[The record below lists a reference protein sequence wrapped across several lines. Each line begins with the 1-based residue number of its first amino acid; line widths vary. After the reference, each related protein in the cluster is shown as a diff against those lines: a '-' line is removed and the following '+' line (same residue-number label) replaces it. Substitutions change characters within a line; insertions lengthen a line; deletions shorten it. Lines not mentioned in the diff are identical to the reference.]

1 MTFWSGPAYK
11 KRARAPMLSL
21 SVVCLK
27 LVGRLISCEEQG
39 GRLAHRPPSPT
50 EHEVGSVDFRA
61 RTDGVYAESVLRST
75 RRLIYAPLSPAR
87 VT

>member
-11 KRARAPMLSL
+11 KRARALMLSL

-27 LVGRLISCEEQG
+27 LVGRLISCEERG
-39 GRLAHRPPSPT
+39 ASLIALPRPPT